1 MADFKV
7 GKVTHYFDKI
17 GVAVLELTGN
27 LSVGDAIRIAKNDG
41 NDFTMTVQSMQV
53 EHEQIQEAK
62 KGDTVGLKVDQSV
75 KEDDEVFKV
84 S

>member
-7 GKVTHYFDKI
+7 GKITHYFDKI
-17 GVAVLELTGN
+17 GVAVLELVDN
-27 LSVGDAIRIAKNDG
+27 LAIGDTIRVARDEG
-41 NDFTMTVQSMQV
+41 DLTMPVASMQI

-62 KGDTVGLKVDQSV
+62 KGQTVGLKVTEPV
-75 KEDDEVFKV
+75 RPGDDVFKV

>member
-17 GVAVLELTGN
+17 GVAVVELLGP
-27 LSVGDAIRIAKNDG
+27 LSVGDTVKIVHG
-41 NDFTMTVQSMQV
+41 ETDFTMTVSSMQI

-62 KGDTVGLKVDQSV
+62 KGQTVGMKVDQPV
-75 KEDDEVFKV
+75 KPENEIFRV